1 MTSGERPREKFSP
14 YQIDRIKALGENI
27 LVRTLVI
34 GFWAIFLVLL
44 VPAGAIAQAQNTP
57 APPSQQQT
65 QQQVPQTDVNGLQ
78 QQRQQVQQQRQ
89 QVQQQRDYLKNLEK
103 SASDNLSGLQKR
115 LKSTQASLETQEASL
130 QTAKAALSK
139 LEVSLTQTEAI
150 YSKQQRDM
158 VTRLQFLQRQRD
170 RQGLAILLKST
181 NLNELLDRRYQ
192 LKRLYDSDR
201 KSLSKLQQQTDKLA
215 LDRLDV
221 ETQKN
226 QISLIMQQLLAQ
238 KNETQAQSNY
248 QKEFISHLKT
258 NRQAL
263 ESAISQLEKDSSS
276 ISQLI
281 RQRSIGDRNGIVIT
295 GNGAISFPV
304 DGEITSGFGYRQ
316 HPILGYQKFHSGMDF
331 GADSGTTIRSA
342 AAGVVIFADWY
353 GGYGYA
359 VIVDHG
365 SGITTLYGHTE
376 GFYITSGQAVQ
387 KGQPIAAVGSTGLST
402 GPHLH
407 FEVRKDGEPIDPAQ
421 FL

>member
-1 MTSGERPREKFSP
+1 MFCCRISSDDRPHLQPNPQSRP
-14 YQIDRIKALGENI
+14 DLIDRVKASAL
-27 LVRTLVI
+27 I
-34 GFWAIFLVLL
+34 GIWCIFLVLL
-44 VPAGAIAQAQNTP
+44 IPAGAIAQTQTP
-57 APPSQQQT
+57 QPPQT
-65 QQQVPQTDVNGLQ
+65 QQQVPETDVNGLQ

-103 SASDNLSGLQKR
+103 SASENLSGLQKR
-115 LKSTQASLETQEASL
+115 LKSTQASLETQEAAL

-150 YSKQQRDM
+150 YSKQQRAM

-192 LKRLYDSDR
+192 LKRLYDADR
-201 KSLSKLQQQTDKLA
+201 KSLSILQKQTDKLA

-238 KNETQAQSNY
+238 KSETQAQSNY

-263 ESAISQLEKDSSS
+263 ESAISQLEKDSTS
-276 ISQLI
+276 ISLLI

-304 DGEITSGFGYRQ
+304 DAEITSLFGYRM

-331 GADSGTTIRSA
+331 GADSGTTIRAA

-353 GGYGYA
+353 GGYGNT

-365 SGITTLYGHTE
+365 SGITTLYGHAE
-376 GFYITSGQAVQ
+376 GFYIASGQAVQ